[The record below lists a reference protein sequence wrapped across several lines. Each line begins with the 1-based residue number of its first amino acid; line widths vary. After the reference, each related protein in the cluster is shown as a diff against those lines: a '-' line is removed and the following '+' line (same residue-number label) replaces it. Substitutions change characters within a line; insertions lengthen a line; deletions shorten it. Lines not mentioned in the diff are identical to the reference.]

1 MLQVTDIHLSFGALK
16 VLRGISFSAQANE
29 ILGVIGPNGAGKS
42 SLFSA
47 ISGFY
52 PPNKGEVKLN
62 GENLRRLRPDQI
74 AAKGMVRTFQVP
86 REFGDMTVLENL
98 KAAGSTR
105 QDDSILAGLFGG
117 ARTARAEAELTLR
130 AEEML
135 ERLNLTRVSNNLA
148 KALSGGQKKLLE
160 LGRALMVKPKVLLV
174 DEPFAGVAP
183 ALRDQLVGH
192 LQALREEGLC
202 LLVVEHDIEAIMQL
216 SDRIC
221 VLVEGSILIDGTP
234 EEVQADAR
242 VLDAYLGAIHS

>member
-1 MLQVTDIHLSFGALK
+1 MLQVTDIHLSFDALK
-16 VLRGISFSAQANE
+16 VLHGISFTGNAGE

-52 PPNKGEVKLN
+52 PPDRGDVKLN
-62 GENLRRLRPDQI
+62 GESLRRLRPDQI

-86 REFGDMTVLENL
+86 REFGDMTVLDNL

-105 QDDSILAGLFGG
+105 QADSILSGLFGSP
-117 ARTARAEAELTLR
+117 RAAAAEKELTLR

-135 ERLNLTRVSNNLA
+135 ERLNLTRVSHNLA

-160 LGRALMVKPKVLLV
+160 LGRALMVNPKVLLV

-183 ALRDQLVGH
+183 ALRDQLVEH
-192 LQALREEGLC
+192 LHSLREEGLC

-216 SDRIC
+216 SNRIC

-234 EEVQADAR
+234 EQVQADAR
-242 VLDAYLGAIHS
+242 VLDAYLGAINT

>member
-1 MLQVTDIHLSFGALK
+1 MLQVSDIQLSFGALK
-16 VLRGISFSAQANE
+16 VLRGISFSAQAGE
-29 ILGVIGPNGAGKS
+29 ILGIIGPNGAGKS

-52 PPNKGEVKLN
+52 RPSSGDVKLN
-62 GENLRRLRPDQI
+62 GESLSRLRPDQI

-86 REFGDMTVLENL
+86 REFGDMTVLNNL

-105 QDDSILAGLFGG
+105 RADSILSGLFGG
-117 ARTARAEAELTLR
+117 TGAANAETELTLR

-135 ERLNLTRVSNNLA
+135 ERLNLTGVSTNLA

-160 LGRALMVKPKVLLV
+160 LGRALMVNPRVLLV

-192 LQALREEGLC
+192 LHTLREEGLC

-221 VLVEGSILIDGTP
+221 VLVEGEILIEGTP
-234 EEVQADAR
+234 EQVQADAR
-242 VLDAYLGAIHS
+242 VLDAYLGAINT